1 MGSAAVNIL
10 TCVFILLI
18 SLMEKKTANQIFF
31 RQNLSTENNYTHIL
45 FYRLR
50 TMLKDANRRSKNP
63 VDLEDLL
70 DLSDEGEGKKNNNKF
85 VKLMSIVC
93 HSTQR
98 ARKF

>member
-1 MGSAAVNIL
+1 MGSATLNVL
-10 TCVFILLI
+10 TCVFILLA
-18 SLMEKKTANQIFF
+18 SLMEKKTENQFFF
-31 RQNLSTENNYTHIL
+31 RENLSTENNYTHIL

-85 VKLMSIVC
+85 VKLMC
-93 HSTQR
+93 Q
-98 ARKF
+98 